1 MATNSTGFA
10 VEALR
15 DNLPWTVVSARVST
29 KEQAQELLL
38 MYNDPA
44 VEYRVYEQMKG
55 HQNAN

>member
-1 MATNSTGFA
+1 MTTNSLGFA

-15 DNLPWTVVSARVST
+15 DNLPWTAVSATVST

-38 MYNDPA
+38 MYNDSA

-55 HQNAN
+55 